1 MKLEIFAAECRSS
14 LQRHEIRKFRVETA
28 PFYAEQMK
36 CSLCSSKS
44 SIMEAFDD
52 FVENW
57 NKKWHSLV
65 SPQAG
70 VVFWNKEELSK
81 DFFNHFSE
89 NGIRERL
96 LEQCES
102 GCAAVWSI
110 GGSLEEA
117 AEEEASK
124 SAVQAMLL
132 DVAGTLCLGIIRKA
146 IQNYVAREFCAE
158 SGSSIL
164 GEYIPDSRSASD
176 SEAQE
181 PDGRLTMITEPWL
194 SLRENERP
202 AFSVNRYGVMTPLK
216 TQCSMYFIGK
226 AVAERPIRLNA
237 IPCSNCRGARCL
249 YAQFNGCHLPKDC
262 QPWLKELGR

>member
-1 MKLEIFAAECRSS
+1 MKLEIFAAEDRSS
-14 LQRHEIRKFRVETA
+14 LQRRKVRKFRVETD
-28 PFYAEQMK
+28 PFDVEGMK
-36 CSLCSSKS
+36 LSFCSSKPS
-44 SIMEAFDD
+44 VMEAFDD
-52 FVENW
+52 FAENW
-57 NKKWHSLV
+57 NEKWHDLV
-65 SPQAG
+65 RPQAG
-70 VVFWNKEELSK
+70 IVFWNKEELSK
-81 DFFNHFSE
+81 DFFNHFE
-89 NGIRERL
+89 EDAIRERL

-110 GGSLEEA
+110 GGKLEEA

-132 DVAGTLCLGIIRKA
+132 DVAGTLCLGIIRRA
-146 IQNYVAREFCAE
+146 IQDYVAREFCAE

-164 GEYIPDSRSASD
+164 GEYIPDSHSAAD
-176 SEAQE
+176 NEGQE
-181 PDGRLTMITEPWL
+181 PDRRLTMIAEPWL
-194 SLRENERP
+194 SLREKERP
-202 AFSVNRYGVMTPLK
+202 AFSLNRYGVMTPLK

-262 QPWLKELGR
+262 QPWLKEFRR